1 MFLKGLKM
9 EYEERLKKLG
19 QNIRIAREERNITI
33 KALSEKTGIRA
44 EYLKKIEKGEAVR
57 IKISKLYQ
65 IAHAMSMKTSMLLQ
79 NL

>member
-33 KALSEKTGIRA
+33 KELSEKTGIRA
-44 EYLKKIEKGEAVR
+44 EYLKKIENGEAVR

-65 IAHAMSMKTSMLLQ
+65 IAQAMKMKTSMLVK
-79 NL
+79 NI